1 MAAKLTRLRSGVNN
15 FAQIFV
21 RICKVP
27 IREPSGLHTSAH
39 RRAFTVPERVM
50 VPAQRRQ
57 RILQAVRTGTAHI
70 SELARAF
77 DVSEMTVRR
86 DLRALEDAGKL
97 ERVHGG
103 AVKFVPER
111 PFAEIALE
119 GQEAKARI
127 GAAAAAMVQDG
138 QTVMLDIGT
147 TALQVARH
155 LRGREITLITTNLAA
170 LDELRGDST
179 IELVLP
185 GGLVR
190 RNYLSMVGVLAEDA
204 LRQLSADVAF
214 LGTSGVDQDF
224 SVWDT
229 TMIEVPI
236 KRAMI
241 EAAARVVLLADAEKF
256 SMNGVVR
263 ICGAEDL
270 DQIITDADLPA
281 GERAAI
287 EDAGIEVTIA

>member
-1 MAAKLTRLRSGVNN
+1 
-15 FAQIFV
+15 
-21 RICKVP
+21 
-27 IREPSGLHTSAH
+27 
-39 RRAFTVPERVM
+39 M
-50 VPAQRRQ
+50 VAEQRRQ
-57 RILQAVRTGTAHI
+57 RILQAVRTGTAHV

-77 DVSEMTVRR
+77 AVSEMTVRR

-103 AVKFVPER
+103 AIQTVYER

-119 GQEAKARI
+119 DREAKERI
-127 GAAAAAMVQDG
+127 GAAAAATVRDG

-147 TALQVARH
+147 TALQVARN

-170 LDELRGDST
+170 LDELRGDSAVE
-179 IELVLP
+179 IVLP

-190 RNYLSMVGVLAEDA
+190 RNYRSMVGVLAEDA
-204 LRQLSADVAF
+204 LRQLSADVTF
-214 LGTSGVDQDF
+214 LGTSAVDRDY
-224 SVWDT
+224 SVWDS

-241 EAAARVVLLADAEKF
+241 AAGARVVLIADSQKF
-256 SMNGVVR
+256 STTGVVR
-263 ICGAEDL
+263 ICGAENL
-270 DQIITDADLPA
+270 DHIISDADLPA
-281 GERAAI
+281 GDRAAI